1 MLKWLYI
8 IVFSLTLYAA
18 AQTGGTEHDHMPMS
32 GGGEHT
38 PQEAVQGSTHD
49 HAMTGG
55 AEEATDT
62 LNTVA
67 VGDYLMSVDPLVTL
81 EGVTLGLKLDTG
93 AENAPLDASGFDLS
107 VINPQGEAQALE
119 PTITSDTLATV
130 TLPSFA
136 EGVWRVEGTLNG
148 QAVNFPVSLYQQTTP
163 EGATVYLALV
173 PAPSL
178 STRGLAEVYAY
189 AFEDGAF
196 IHGDYA
202 LQYNM
207 TGMNHATDEAVVT
220 LEHTHFDGTLKRAGI
235 EGSANHA
242 PLSFAMAGT
251 WNVSVAV
258 THEGETHEA
267 AFDVTVLDE

>member
-1 MLKWLYI
+1 MLKWFYVVMLS
-8 IVFSLTLYAA
+8 FTLHAA
-18 AQTGGTEHDHMPMS
+18 AQTGGAGHDHMPMS
-32 GGGEHT
+32 GGGHPT
-38 PQEAVQGSTHD
+38 QESMHD

-55 AEEATDT
+55 AEESAENAADA

-67 VGDYLMSVDPLVTL
+67 VGDYLMSVDPLVTP

-93 AENAPLDASGFDLS
+93 TEDAPAEISGLDLS
-107 VINPQGEAQALE
+107 VTGPQGEMQALE
-119 PTITSDTLATV
+119 PAITSDTLATV
-130 TLPSFA
+130 TLPGFA

-148 QAVNFPVSLYQQTTP
+148 QEVNFPMSLYQQTTP
-163 EGATVYLALV
+163 EGVTVYLALV

-178 STRGLAEVYAY
+178 SARGLAEVYAY

-196 IHGDYA
+196 VHGDYA

-207 TGMNHATDEAVVT
+207 TGMSHATDEAVVT
-220 LEHTHFDGTLKRAGI
+220 LEHTHFDNTLKSAGI

-251 WNVSVAV
+251 WNVGVAI

>member
-1 MLKWLYI
+1 MPKWLYI
-8 IVFSLTLYAA
+8 VTLSLTLHAA
-18 AQTGGTEHDHMPMS
+18 AQTGGAGHDHMPMS
-32 GGGEHT
+32 GGEHAA
-38 PQEAVQGSTHD
+38 QESMHE

-55 AEEATDT
+55 AEADMTDA

-67 VGDYLMSVDPLVTL
+67 VGGYLMNVDPLVTP

-93 AENAPLDASGFDLS
+93 TEDTPLETSGFDLN
-107 VINPQGEAQALE
+107 ITDPQGEMRALE

-148 QAVNFPVSLYQQTTP
+148 QEVNFPMSLYRQTTP
-163 EGATVYLALV
+163 DGVTVYLALV

-196 IHGDYA
+196 VHGDYA

-220 LEHTHFDGTLKRAGI
+220 LEHTHFDGTLKEAGI

-258 THEGETHEA
+258 THEGETHGA